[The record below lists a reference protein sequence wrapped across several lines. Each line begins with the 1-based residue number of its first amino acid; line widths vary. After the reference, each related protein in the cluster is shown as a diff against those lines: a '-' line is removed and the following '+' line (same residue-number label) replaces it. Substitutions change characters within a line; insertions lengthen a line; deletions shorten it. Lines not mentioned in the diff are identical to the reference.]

1 MKFTNKK
8 ILAAVLALALPL
20 TLAGCGAAAQQTDS
34 GAAAPAAQTAAVSAA
49 ALASS
54 VPAAVESV
62 TDPEQADAQA
72 QGAFSVTASEGGA
85 VTQSGSVWT
94 ITAAG
99 EYTLTGALED
109 GQIVVD
115 AGDSDV
121 VVLILDNAAIAC
133 STGAPI
139 CVLNADDV
147 TVKAAEGSYNTV
159 ADLRAG
165 DAENEEHDAAIWSDC
180 DLKLRGKGTLIVTS
194 AYAKGVKTT
203 DDLSVKNLTL
213 KVDSADT
220 ALRGKDSVTV
230 ESGTLLLL
238 SAQGDGINSDA
249 DILISD
255 GAVSITVGDDGV
267 HADGAL
273 TIAGG
278 TVRVEDSHE
287 GLEANIVNIDGGS
300 TYVYGRD
307 DGVNAR
313 SGDAV
318 PLVSITGGYLEVATP
333 SGDTDA
339 IDSNGSFAMSGG
351 FVLVR
356 SGAGMGGMTG
366 SVDTDGGVTVTGG
379 TIIALGGVCA
389 VPGSG
394 SVNTWV
400 SGNTALGAG
409 DYTLTDEKGS
419 ELASFTLPGSYA
431 GVWIASDA
439 IELGGT
445 YTLSRDGSAV
455 ASWTQSSQTEG
466 SAPFGG
472 MGSFG
477 GKGGGFGAPPTG
489 ESGGQQG
496 GFGGQQS
503 GFGGQQSGG
512 QFPGRGGMRA
522 GTGTDGQ
529 QPPQM
534 PIDGQQP
541 PQMPTDGQQPPQMPT
556 DGQQPPQMPAFD
568 TTQSA

>member
-34 GAAAPAAQTAAVSAA
+34 GAAQTAAVSAA

-54 VPAAVESV
+54 VPTAVETV
-62 TDPEQADAQA
+62 RDPEQADAQA

-94 ITAAG
+94 VTAAG

-121 VVLILDNAAIAC
+121 VVLILDNAAITC

-139 CVLNADDV
+139 LVLNADDV

-159 ADLRAG
+159 TDLRAG
-165 DAENEEHDAAIWSDC
+165 DAENEEYDAAIWSDC

-194 AYAKGVKTT
+194 SYAKGVKTT

-255 GAVSITVGDDGV
+255 GTVSITVGDDGI

-287 GLEANIVNIDGGS
+287 GLEANVVHIDGGS
-300 TYVYGRD
+300 TCVYGRD

-313 SGDAV
+313 SGDAA

-339 IDSNGSFAMSGG
+339 IDSNGSVEMSGG

-356 SGAGMGGMTG
+356 GGAGMGGMTG
-366 SVDTDGGVTVTGG
+366 SVDTDGSVTVTGG

-394 SVNTWV
+394 SVNTWI

-419 ELASFTLPGSYA
+419 EIASFTLTGSYS

-445 YTLSRDGSAV
+445 YTLACGGSAV

-466 SAPFGG
+466 SAAFGG
-472 MGSFG
+472 MGGFGGFG
-477 GKGGGFGAPPTG
+477 GKGGGFGAPP
-489 ESGGQQG
+489 SGSGRQG
-496 GFGGQQS
+496 GFGEQQ
-503 GFGGQQSGG
+503 GGG

-522 GTGTDGQ
+522 GTS
-529 QPPQM
+529 
-534 PIDGQQP
+534 
-541 PQMPTDGQQPPQMPT
+541 TDGQQPPQMPT
-556 DGQQPPQMPAFD
+556 DGQQPPQMPDFG

>member
-1 MKFTNKK
+1 MKIIHTKL
-8 ILAAVLALALPL
+8 LAAVLALALPL
-20 TLAGCGAAAQQTDS
+20 TLAGCGAAAQQTES
-34 GAAAPAAQTAAVSAA
+34 GAAAPAAQTAAVSTA

-54 VPAAVESV
+54 VPAAAEAVS
-62 TDPEQADAQA
+62 DPEQADAQA
-72 QGAFSVTASEGGA
+72 QGEFSVTASDGGA
-85 VTQSGSVWT
+85 VTRSGSVWT
-94 ITAAG
+94 VTAAG
-99 EYTLTGALED
+99 EYTLTGALAD
-109 GQIVVD
+109 GQVVVD
-115 AGDSDV
+115 AGDEDV

-139 CVLNADDV
+139 LILNADDV

-159 ADLRAG
+159 ADLRSG
-165 DAENEEHDAAIWSDC
+165 DAENEEYDAAIWSDC

-194 AYAKGVKTT
+194 SYAKGVKSK

-255 GAVSITVGDDGV
+255 EALSISVGDDGI

-287 GLEANIVNIDGGS
+287 GLEANVVNIDGGS

-313 SGDAV
+313 SGDAT
-318 PLVSITGGYLEVATP
+318 PLISITGGYLEVATP

-339 IDSNGSFAMSGG
+339 IDSNGSIAMSGG

-356 SGAGMGGMTG
+356 SGAGMGGMAG
-366 SVDTDGGVTVTGG
+366 SVDADGSVSVTGG

-394 SVNTWV
+394 SVNTWL

-409 DYTLTDEKGS
+409 DYTLTDADGGEI
-419 ELASFTLPGSYA
+419 ASFTLSGSYS

-477 GKGGGFGAPPTG
+477 GFGGMGGGFGAPPSG
-489 ESGGQQG
+489 EGGGQQG
-496 GFGGQQS
+496 GFGGQQ
-503 GFGGQQSGG
+503 GGG
-512 QFPGRGGMRA
+512 QFPGRGGMRP
-522 GTGTDGQ
+522 GMPTDGQ
-529 QPPQM
+529 QPPEL
-534 PIDGQQP
+534 PTVGQQP
-541 PQMPTDGQQPPQMPT
+541 PQMPTL
-556 DGQQPPQMPAFD
+556 D